1 MIKEQ
6 NIASLLKPDMLQIWN
21 AQEDVE
27 FGGINNKSAG
37 INQTFAA
44 ALIMA
49 GPPIS
54 MFSIPSSNSIP
65 PVEVT
70 LS

>member
-37 INQTFAA
+37 IQIKP
-44 ALIMA
+44 LQQ
-49 GPPIS
+49 
-54 MFSIPSSNSIP
+54 
-65 PVEVT
+65 
-70 LS
+70 L